1 MKLVYTEECTQS
13 YLEIDGKNLCNFTI
27 EQKRDILK
35 HLIDTTQDIDY
46 MIVDF
51 VENNSSAEFI
61 RHCSNCGNDIYE
73 YTLII

>member
-13 YLEIDGKNLCNFTI
+13 YLEIDGKDLCNFTI

-35 HLIDTTQDIDY
+35 HLIDTAEDIDY

-51 VENNSSAEFI
+51 VENNDSSKFI
-61 RHCSNCGNDIYE
+61 RRCSDSGNDIYE
-73 YTLII
+73 YTLIV